1 MSEANEAKR
10 MGASLHK
17 NSGRG
22 TKKGDA
28 TWKDYVVDYKEF
40 SKSFSLSKDVWAKV
54 VTDALKADKSKSPL
68 IVLVLGE
75 GANKIRL
82 AIHELADLEMLVE
95 EDDDSV

>member
-1 MSEANEAKR
+1 MSEASEAKR
-10 MGASLHK
+10 MGARLHK

-28 TWKDYVVDYKEF
+28 SWEDYVVDYKEF

-75 GANKIRL
+75 GANKVRL

-95 EDDDSV
+95 ERNDGV